1 MTAAKKQLTTGNWLT
16 ITGIMIALLSGPVA
30 YLFSTASRVN
40 TIEQHDEYQDERLA
54 DLENAQA
61 RLPELISEL
70 KIAIARLESKAPGP
84 PASPT
89 VPGVEPK
96 PKPEPEPE
104 PECDKKDTDCQI
116 QRMIEKLKEQRERD
130 DKKRQN
136 QPQDDGG
143 DQV

>member
-1 MTAAKKQLTTGNWLT
+1 MTAAKRLTTGNWLT

-30 YLFSTASRVN
+30 YLFNTAGRVN

-84 PASPT
+84 PSSPT
-89 VPGVEPK
+89 VPGVHPR
-96 PKPEPEPE
+96 PAPEPE

-116 QRMIEKLKEQRERD
+116 QRMIEKLKEQRKD
-130 DKKRQN
+130 DDRKRQK
-136 QPQDDGG
+136 PQGG
-143 DQV
+143 KQA

>member
-1 MTAAKKQLTTGNWLT
+1 MTAAKRLTTGNWLT

-89 VPGVEPK
+89 VPGVHPR
-96 PKPEPEPE
+96 PAPEPE

-116 QRMIEKLKEQRERD
+116 QRMIEKLKDQRERD

>member
-96 PKPEPEPE
+96 PKPEPE
-104 PECDKKDTDCQI
+104 CDKKDTDCQI

-130 DKKRQN
+130 DKKRQK
-136 QPQDDGG
+136 QPQKEA
-143 DQV
+143 V